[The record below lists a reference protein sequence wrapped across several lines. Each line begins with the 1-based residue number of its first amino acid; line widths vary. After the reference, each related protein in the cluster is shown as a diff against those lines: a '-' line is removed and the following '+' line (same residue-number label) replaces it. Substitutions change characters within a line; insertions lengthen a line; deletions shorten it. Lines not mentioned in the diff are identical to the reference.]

1 MFPAETFI
9 KIVPLGLPL
18 WLSGN
23 ESACQCRRHQFD
35 PWFRK
40 IPHAKEQKIPYTTTT
55 DPEL

>member
-9 KIVPLGLPL
+9 KIVPLG
-18 WLSGN
+18 LSGN

-40 IPHAKEQKIPYTTTT
+40 IPHALEKLSLCTRTTE
-55 DPEL
+55 PLF

>member
-1 MFPAETFI
+1 MFPAETFM

-18 WLSGN
+18 GLSGN

-40 IPHAKEQKIPYTTTT
+40 IPHALEKLSLCTRTTE
-55 DPEL
+55 PLF